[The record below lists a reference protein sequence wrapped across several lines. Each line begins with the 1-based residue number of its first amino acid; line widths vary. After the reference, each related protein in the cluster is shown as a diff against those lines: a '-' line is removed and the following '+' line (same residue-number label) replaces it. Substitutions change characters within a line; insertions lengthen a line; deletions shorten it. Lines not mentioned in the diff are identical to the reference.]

1 MMRILTTLML
11 AVAPLSL
18 AAEEAPPRE
27 VGVEGNI
34 SFPAHGG
41 IRNFRADNDKG
52 VWLEDRRRNW
62 YYASFLGTCPEIRH
76 ARGIGIDTRGSARFD
91 KYSKIL
97 VGNDV
102 CAIATLVTADKPLSE
117 REQRRL
123 RKEAEAELKAASA
136 AN

>member
-1 MMRILTTLML
+1 MRIMIALML
-11 AVAPLSL
+11 AAAPLSL
-18 AAEEAPPRE
+18 AADEVPPRD

-52 VWLEDRRRNW
+52 VWLEDRQRNW
-62 YYASFLGTCPEIRH
+62 YYASFLGTCPEIRF
-76 ARGIGIDTRGSARFD
+76 ARGVGIDTRGSARFD
-91 KYSKIL
+91 KFSRIL
-97 VGNDV
+97 VGKNS
-102 CAIATLVTADKPLSE
+102 CAIATLVTADKPLPA

-123 RKEAEAELKAASA
+123 RKEAEAEMKAETA

>member
-1 MMRILTTLML
+1 MRFLTALML
-11 AVAPLSL
+11 AAAPLSL
-18 AAEEAPPRE
+18 AAEETPPRE

-52 VWLEDRRRNW
+52 VWLEDRQRNW
-62 YYASFLGTCPEIRH
+62 YYASFLGTCPEIRF
-76 ARGIGIDTRGSARFD
+76 AQGIGLDTRGSARFD

-117 REQRRL
+117 REQRRF
-123 RKEAEAELKAASA
+123 RKEAREALKAEA
-136 AN
+136 AD